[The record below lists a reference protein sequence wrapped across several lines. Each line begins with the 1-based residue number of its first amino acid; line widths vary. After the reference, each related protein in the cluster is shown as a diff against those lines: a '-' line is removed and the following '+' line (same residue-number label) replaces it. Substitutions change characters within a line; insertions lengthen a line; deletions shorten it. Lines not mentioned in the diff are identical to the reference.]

1 MQKIHEFPKGIFNI
15 LMLSLFVIIGCDDGN
30 NNSMPVSTGPPPGA
44 DCLDASSNSNVLEEN
59 MDCLA
64 EAVVDICTGFICE
77 ISSTG
82 DGGPVTRRSNLFFA
96 PSNCEATSCLD
107 FSCNGMTTDSS
118 SGMLI
123 EKPTFGEYTLE
134 TVSGNVITGIV
145 LLTDEETSETRELAF
160 SCSPLVI

>member
-1 MQKIHEFPKGIFNI
+1 MQKEFKYPNFIVCLLI
-15 LMLSLFVIIGCDDGN
+15 LSFFLLAACDSND
-30 NNSMPVSTGPPPGA
+30 NNSFPVTTGAPPGQ

-77 ISSTG
+77 LSSPG
-82 DGGPVTRRSNLFFA
+82 EGGPVARRSNLMFA
-96 PSNCEATSCLD
+96 PSNCEATSCFEFNCD
-107 FSCNGMTTDSS
+107 SMTTDSS

-123 EKPTFGEYTLE
+123 ETAVFGEYTLE
-134 TVSGNVITGIV
+134 TVSGNVITGTV
-145 LLTDEETSETRELAF
+145 VLTDEETNETREVAF